1 MNSKTS
7 NKNSEKIKKHV
18 HIILESDIYQRFQ
31 KLKKTFKKKS
41 DVGVLRMC
49 IVDKYDTLD
58 KETIE
63 IRPVLKKQAEFMLKN
78 NYLTNRYLILSLND
92 IVNDAIHMWLRTKK
106 SEINLHNVPFRQHL
120 AVDQQKVALFF
131 VENQYDYE
139 DGLTF
144 DDLKSNLGGIS
155 EARIKSILQNF
166 VDNKLITIS
175 QINDTETYYAPVP

>member
-1 MNSKTS
+1 MSSKTS
-7 NKNSEKIKKHV
+7 DKKSEKNKKHV
-18 HIILESDIYQRFQ
+18 HIILESEMYQRFQ
-31 KLKKTFKKKS
+31 KLKKTFNQKS

-49 IVDKYDTLD
+49 IDDKYDTLD

-63 IRPVLKKQAEFMLKN
+63 IRPVLKKQAEFLLKN

-92 IVNDAIHMWLRTKK
+92 IVNDAIHMWIRTKK

-120 AVDQQKVALFF
+120 VADEQKVALFF

-139 DGLTF
+139 NGITL
-144 DDLKSNLGGIS
+144 DDLKNNLRDIS

-166 VDNKLITIS
+166 VDNKLVTMA
-175 QINDTETYYAPVP
+175 QMNDTETYYAPVP